1 MQRLLITKQY
11 LLLILSCF
19 LLLPLFTFAETTVT
33 NTVSVSADG
42 NSNNQAAVTTVVN
55 GEIVEDWSDTSS
67 STITHSSTYTAAVVT
82 NHTEVTADQA
92 VDTEAKRLLLETLIA
107 RLQALIQLYVTL
119 NHQ

>member
-1 MQRLLITKQY
+1 MQRLLITKQDI
-11 LLLILSCF
+11 LLILSCF
-19 LLLPLFTFAETTVT
+19 LLLPQLTFAETTVT

-42 NSNNQAAVTTVVN
+42 NGNSQAAVTTVVN

-67 STITHSSTYTAAVVT
+67 STITYSSTYTADGAA
-82 NHTEVTADQA
+82 NYTEVTTDPA
-92 VDTEAKRLLLETLIA
+92 VDAEAKRMLLETLIA